1 MASSDR
7 TELIVKLIVAA
18 VIAGVIIFVVLSLTK
33 KCDPGAQKSVLCS
46 AGQALNDLADAV
58 KNGADFVTS
67 HWWEVIVGVVGV
79 IASGGL
85 YKVLASKFGGSN
97 NAKEEVV
104 DGGVAGVTKSADSE
118 KPDPQSDPDG
128 PTGEKVDVIG

>member
-1 MASSDR
+1 MASSNR

-85 YKVLASKFGGSN
+85 YKVLASKFGGAK

-104 DGGVAGVTKSADSE
+104 GGVTGVTKSADGDKPDPE
-118 KPDPQSDPDG
+118 KPDPAAG
-128 PTGEKVDVIG
+128 AKADVI